1 MGNPP
6 LVLLTVQSHCP
17 LQPLTIQPTPPRDV
31 SRDKSICRHHC
42 SKGVLGHAPSENVDI
57 LYRRS
62 CILEHFRAYFEGFL
76 NIFCSVC
83 QDENIFFFKCKLSTQ
98 KIQR

>member
-1 MGNPP
+1 MDNPP
-6 LVLLTVQSHCP
+6 LVLLTAQSHCP

-62 CILEHFRAYFEGFL
+62 CLLGHVKAYVLKETISYFAAL
-76 NIFCSVC
+76 A
-83 QDENIFFFKCKLSTQ
+83 KL
-98 KIQR
+98 KNNPL